1 MAGLE
6 NEAVIIKNNR
16 ITDTTYANLALWNG
30 SEWHTPLYPLL
41 KGTKR
46 QLLLQSNQIVEQDIL
61 VTDLMR
67 YQKVSLINAMLELGE
82 LEIMIGRI
90 RPLAD
95 MR

>member
-1 MAGLE
+1 
-6 NEAVIIKNNR
+6 
-16 ITDTTYANLALWNG
+16 
-30 SEWHTPLYPLL
+30 
-41 KGTKR
+41 
-46 QLLLQSNQIVEQDIL
+46 LLLQSNQIVEQDIL

-90 RPLAD
+90 RPLAE